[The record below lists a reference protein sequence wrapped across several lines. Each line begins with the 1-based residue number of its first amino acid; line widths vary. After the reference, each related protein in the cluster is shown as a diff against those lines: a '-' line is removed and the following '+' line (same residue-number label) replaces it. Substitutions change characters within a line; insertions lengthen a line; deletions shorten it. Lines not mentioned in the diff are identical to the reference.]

1 MLKPVLQPRK
11 PVERR
16 YLSVSE
22 LNRRVKKILETHVGS
37 TLIEGEISNFTA
49 AASGH
54 WYFTLKDEQA
64 QIKCTMWRGRN
75 QQLKF
80 RPENGMQV
88 YLRAKVTL
96 YEARGDYQLA
106 VDFMEPAG
114 LGNLQLQFEQLK
126 EKLQAAGLFSAERK
140 KAIPI
145 NPARIGIVTSPTGA
159 AIKDITSVL
168 KRRFPMTQIIIYQA
182 QVQGKT
188 AHQQIIKA
196 IEQANR
202 RNEVDVLLISR
213 GGGSLEDLWCFNE
226 EALAYAIAESQLPT
240 VSAVGHEIDFTI
252 SDFVAD
258 LRAATPS
265 AAAELLSA
273 DQHDIM
279 QSLDELNAQLLRAMN
294 QQLQAHQHQLHS
306 LSLRLTDPEP
316 LLQTH
321 AAKLDNL
328 LSRLQRQI
336 QNNYSDKRHQLSNAH
351 LKLIQLHPEK
361 QLSQAESS
369 NQSLSKRLLFS
380 FQTLLNKKQQQLAL
394 TSAQLN
400 TVSPLAT
407 LGRGYSIA
415 FQKEQL
421 IKSTADINKEDPLV
435 TRFKDGT
442 VTSKVLSVNSEKE
455 SDT

>member
-1 MLKPVLQPRK
+1 MLKPVLQPKK
-11 PVERR
+11 PTERR
-16 YLSVSE
+16 YLTVSE
-22 LNRRVKKILETHVGS
+22 LNRRIKNILETNVGS

-54 WYFTLKDEQA
+54 WYFTLKDQQA
-64 QIKCTMWRGRN
+64 QVKCTMWRGRN

-80 RPENGMQV
+80 RPENGLQV
-88 YLRAKVTL
+88 YARAKVTL

-126 EKLQAAGLFSAERK
+126 EKLQSAGLFSEERK
-140 KAIPI
+140 KQIPI
-145 NPARIGIVTSPTGA
+145 NPSRIGIVTSPTGA

-168 KRRFPMTQIIIYQA
+168 KRRFPMTEVIIYPA

-188 AHQQIIKA
+188 AHEQIIKA
-196 IEQANR
+196 IKLANK

-226 EALAYAIAESQLPT
+226 ESLAYAIAESRLPT

-273 DQHDIM
+273 DQNEIM
-279 QSLDELNAQLLRAMN
+279 QSLDELNAQLLRAVN
-294 QQLQAHQHQLHS
+294 QQLQIHQHQLHS

-321 AAKLDNL
+321 SAKLDNL
-328 LSRLQRQI
+328 LSRLQRQM
-336 QNNYSDKRHQLSNAH
+336 QHNYSGKRELLNEAH

-361 QLSQAESS
+361 QLSQAESN

-380 FQTLLNKKQQQLAL
+380 FQTLLNNKQQQLAL

-407 LGRGYSIA
+407 LNRGYSIT
-415 FQKEQL
+415 FQQDQL
-421 IKSTADINKEDPLV
+421 IKSVANIDKEKPLV

-442 VTSKVLSVNSEKE
+442 VTSQVLSVNSKNK
-455 SDT
+455 SNA